1 LLIETQIRDAAF
13 FPPRKST
20 TLDFQP
26 PTAQNL
32 MAKIPLTPRT
42 RSLSLRRAGA
52 AFFLTLL
59 IAAPAPAATAM
70 KSLSF
75 DRPVA
80 SSEWTLKEINAEL
93 PSDWSGFD
101 FLVLE
106 FKASSSQ
113 RFELGLKTATQH
125 ISKRIHPFAGAWV
138 RASIPLRFFRKGLG
152 DAHDLAATV
161 NQPRDSYWI
170 NIESGGHGPTDAV
183 QGMTVV
189 MRYPVGSPTLEIRS
203 ITLAKTDPGDAILEG
218 KPLLDEFGQY
228 RHAEWPGKAR
238 TEAELKKAWADEAAG
253 LEHASFSGH
262 CPFGG
267 FANTKAKATG
277 FFRVEKVDGRWW
289 FVCPD
294 GHLFYSTGVNG
305 IGPGS
310 GTRTTGR
317 EDYFAKIPPP
327 LPPPAGA
334 PGPRGAP
341 QASFYTANVQRRH
354 GADWRRPW
362 AELTARRLSVWGI
375 NTSYGP
381 ALNEALGKHPDNKP
395 YVLTLR
401 GWQTDQSV
409 MGMPD
414 VYSDAFSQR
423 VDEAA
428 ARSLTPRKDDPLMV
442 GYFIGNEPPWPGRE
456 SQLVDEFLAKG
467 PSETEKHFRA
477 ELAKGDT
484 PERRKQLVLAAFER
498 YLATINAAV
507 KKHDPNHLNLGIR
520 FGGTP
525 PDDVIKLARGFDV
538 YSLNKYRYAVP
549 TELLDHVQALVDLP
563 LLIGEFHIGV
573 PGRGLAPGLV
583 QAMNQE
589 ERGLAYR
596 YYVEHAAAHP
606 AVIGTHWFQWIDQPA
621 TGRNDGENYN
631 IGWID
636 VTDQPYAELVA
647 AAKVTHARLLDLHS
661 GKVPPTGR
669 NPKTSE
675 VGTTLDS
682 SQLGRVG
689 VQ

>member
-1 LLIETQIRDAAF
+1 MR
-13 FPPRKST
+13 
-20 TLDFQP
+20 
-26 PTAQNL
+26 
-32 MAKIPLTPRT
+32 KIPVTLRSASALFLGIVFGTPL
-42 RSLSLRRAGA
+42 LSIGSTAR
-52 AFFLTLL
+52 
-59 IAAPAPAATAM
+59 AAPVA
-70 KSLSF
+70 KSLTF
-75 DRPVA
+75 DRPI
-80 SSEWTLKEINAEL
+80 SSYEWSLSEINPEV
-93 PSDWSGFD
+93 PSDWTGFD
-101 FLVLE
+101 FLVME

-113 RFELGLKTATQH
+113 RFELGLKTASQH
-125 ISKRIHPFAGAWV
+125 ISKRIHPLAGVWV
-138 RASIPLRFFRKGLG
+138 RASIPLRFFRQGLG

-161 NQPRDSYWI
+161 NQPRNSYWI

-183 QGMTVV
+183 RGMTIV

-203 ITLAKTDPGDAILEG
+203 ITLAKSDPGDAVLEG
-218 KPLLDEFGQY
+218 KPVMDEFGQY
-228 RHAEWPGKAR
+228 AHVEWPGKAHS
-238 TEAELKKAWADEAAG
+238 EAELKKAWTDETTA
-253 LEHASFSGH
+253 LEHASFPGH
-262 CPFGG
+262 CPYGG
-267 FANTKAKATG
+267 FLSTKAKATG
-277 FFRVEKVDGRWW
+277 FFRVEKIAGRWW
-289 FVCPD
+289 FICPD
-294 GHLFYSTGVNG
+294 GHQFYSTGVNG

-310 GTRTTGR
+310 GTRTAGR

-327 LPPPAGA
+327 VPLPSGMSPQ
-334 PGPRGAP
+334 RGTP
-341 QASFYTANVQRRH
+341 QASFYTANVQNRF
-354 GADWRRPW
+354 GPDWRKPW
-362 AELTARRLSVWGI
+362 AELTARRLSAWGI

-381 ALNEALGKHPDNKP
+381 ALNDALGKHPDNKP

-401 GWQTDQSV
+401 GWQTDQTV

-414 VYSDAFSQR
+414 VYSEEFSKR
-423 VDEAA
+423 VEAA
-428 ARSLTPRKDDPLMV
+428 AERLLTPRKEDPLMV

-467 PSETEKHFRA
+467 PSATASHFRT

-507 KKHDPNHLNLGIR
+507 KKHAPNHLNLGIR

-549 TELLDHVQALVDLP
+549 TELLNHVHALVDLP

-636 VTDQPYAELVA
+636 VTDRPYTELVA
-647 AAKVTHARLLDLHS
+647 AAKVTHARLPDLHS
-661 GKVPPTGR
+661 GKIPPTNR
-669 NPKTSE
+669 NPQTSE